1 METNQGKILRRYS
14 ALTLGVILT
23 ASLVLA
29 QPMMQV
35 YGVNAQAL
43 EFDRCDEDTPQP
55 DDPLSMNTVRN
66 GNIVKTVHAEK
77 EIFKCLLDQGSIP
90 VIVDVTTYIE
100 LYENINTREVLTA
113 SAFVTNCLKIES
125 TGSVIGCQ
133 SYVPPTTSVPT
144 GSNCEEQSEVFIEF
158 PQEMNTVNKGSIV
171 KTIEAQKEA
180 FECELPNQTEKK
192 VDLIIFTE
200 IYEDLSTQTVLDIQF
215 HVMRCVVLLF
225 DDTLVS
231 DGGERDGLVEGCK
244 FSSIQN

>member
-1 METNQGKILRRYS
+1 MKTNQGKILRSYS
-14 ALTLGVILT
+14 VLTLGIILT
-23 ASLVLA
+23 ASLVLT

-43 EFDRCDEDTPQP
+43 EFDRCEEDTPQP

-66 GNIVKTVHAEK
+66 GNVVKTIHAEK
-77 EIFKCLLDQGSIP
+77 EIFKCLLDQGDIP

-100 LYENINTREVLTA
+100 LYENINTREVLSA
-113 SAFVTNCLKIES
+113 SAFVTNCLKDEG
-125 TGSVIGCQ
+125 TGAVIGCQ
-133 SYVPPTTSVPT
+133 SYVPPTTLVPT
-144 GSNCEEQSEVFIEF
+144 GSDCEEQDEVLIEH
-158 PQEMNTVNKGSIV
+158 PQEMNTVNKGNIV

-180 FECELPNQTEKK
+180 FECELPDETEKK
-192 VDLIIFTE
+192 VDLVIFTE

-231 DGGERDGLVEGCK
+231 EGGERDGLVEGCQ
-244 FSSIQN
+244 FSTIEN